1 MSLATPEHVAIIMD
15 GNGRWAVEQ
24 GLSRCLGHEQGATI
38 IEPLVNHSIKKGIKS
53 LSLFA
58 LSIENANRS
67 RSEVAF

>member
-38 IEPLVNHSIKKGIKS
+38 IEPLVNHSIKKG
-53 LSLFA
+53 
-58 LSIENANRS
+58 
-67 RSEVAF
+67 